1 MKEAN
6 GYPWGQGAEGAPVV
20 GSGLRFP
27 SQECLVHG
35 KHICGQRAQV
45 QRPEKCSSGGGMGPP
60 PWKVATCTPP
70 SVSPSPGGRRLRS
83 LMHVCVG
90 QGPPEERTDRMCVR
104 CGEVMDTYRERCIVQ
119 WLRSPTICIGEL
131 GPSGANGR
139 PSPRAREPGH

>member
-45 QRPEKCSSGGGMGPP
+45 QRPEKCSSWSSTTMESGH
-60 PWKVATCTPP
+60 VHTSP

-83 LMHVCVG
+83 LMHVCAG

-104 CGEVMDTYRERCIVQ
+104 WGDVMDIVQ